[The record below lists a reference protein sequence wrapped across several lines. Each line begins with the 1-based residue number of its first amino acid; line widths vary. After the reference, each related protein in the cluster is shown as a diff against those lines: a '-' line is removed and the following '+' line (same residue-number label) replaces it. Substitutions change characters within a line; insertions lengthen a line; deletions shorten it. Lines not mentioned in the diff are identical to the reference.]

1 MDNKI
6 IITFN
11 SSSETKFSITSEN
24 FNILELD
31 NSIEVNKKIQE
42 NLVLILYAYKKLIDI
57 SEKRGV
63 IENKDKIFK
72 KLDQI
77 LTIIGWSF
85 NISFVLVNYI

>member
-6 IITFN
+6 TITFN

-42 NLVLILYAYKKLIDI
+42 NLVVILYAYKKLIDI

-72 KLDQI
+72 KLDEI
-77 LTIIGWSF
+77 LTIIG
-85 NISFVLVNYI
+85 

>member
-6 IITFN
+6 TITFN
-11 SSSETKFSITSEN
+11 SSSETKLSITSEN

-42 NLVLILYAYKKLIDI
+42 NLVIILYAYKKLIDI

-72 KLDQI
+72 KLDEI
-77 LTIIGWSF
+77 LTIIG
-85 NISFVLVNYI
+85 

>member
-6 IITFN
+6 TITFN
-11 SSSETKFSITSEN
+11 TSSETKFSITSEN

-42 NLVLILYAYKKLIDI
+42 NLVVILYAYKKLIDI

-63 IENKDKIFK
+63 IENKDKILK
-72 KLDQI
+72 KLDEI
-77 LTIIGWSF
+77 LTIIG
-85 NISFVLVNYI
+85 

>member
-6 IITFN
+6 TITFN

-42 NLVLILYAYKKLIDI
+42 NLVIILYAYKKLIDI

-63 IENKDKIFK
+63 IENKGKILK
-72 KLDQI
+72 KLDEI
-77 LTIIGWSF
+77 LTIIG
-85 NISFVLVNYI
+85 

>member
-77 LTIIGWSF
+77 LTIIG
-85 NISFVLVNYI
+85 

>member
-1 MDNKI
+1 MIWIKI
-6 IITFN
+6 TITFN

-42 NLVLILYAYKKLIDI
+42 NLVIILYAYKKLIDI

-72 KLDQI
+72 KLDEI
-77 LTIIGWSF
+77 LTIIG
-85 NISFVLVNYI
+85 

>member
-6 IITFN
+6 TITFN
-11 SSSETKFSITSEN
+11 SSSETKLSITSEN

-42 NLVLILYAYKKLIDI
+42 NLVIILYAYKKLIDI

-63 IENKDKIFK
+63 IEDKDKILK
-72 KLDQI
+72 KLDEI
-77 LTIIGWSF
+77 LTIIG
-85 NISFVLVNYI
+85 

>member
-6 IITFN
+6 TITFN
-11 SSSETKFSITSEN
+11 TSSETKFSITSEN

-42 NLVLILYAYKKLIDI
+42 NLVIILYAYKKLIDI

-63 IENKDKIFK
+63 IENKDKILK
-72 KLDQI
+72 KLDEI
-77 LTIIGWSF
+77 LTIIG
-85 NISFVLVNYI
+85 

>member
-6 IITFN
+6 TITFN

-42 NLVLILYAYKKLIDI
+42 NLVIILYAYKKLIDI

-72 KLDQI
+72 KLDEI
-77 LTIIGWSF
+77 LTIIG
-85 NISFVLVNYI
+85 

>member
-6 IITFN
+6 TITFN

-42 NLVLILYAYKKLIDI
+42 NMVIILYAYKKLIDI

-72 KLDQI
+72 KLDEI
-77 LTIIGWSF
+77 LTIIG
-85 NISFVLVNYI
+85 

>member
-1 MDNKI
+1 MDSKI
-6 IITFN
+6 TITFN

-42 NLVLILYAYKKLIDI
+42 NLVIILYAYKKLIDI

-72 KLDQI
+72 KLDEI
-77 LTIIGWSF
+77 LTIIG
-85 NISFVLVNYI
+85 

>member
-6 IITFN
+6 TITFN
-11 SSSETKFSITSEN
+11 SSSETKLSITSEN

-42 NLVLILYAYKKLIDI
+42 NLVIILYAYKKLIDI

-63 IENKDKIFK
+63 IENKDKILK
-72 KLDQI
+72 KLDEI
-77 LTIIGWSF
+77 LTIIG
-85 NISFVLVNYI
+85 